1 MEDSSS
7 VLLSCAA
14 CPKLI
19 ELQLGYNYLTEFVPD
34 AVAENRFPNLN
45 TLSLAFN
52 YIATEEALMPVAYL
66 MKLELLVLYG
76 NPLLGPS
83 CEDPTGETIEQLA
96 MKALDLREEAW
107 TNRPL
112 DILTEVPRK
121 RDPPPPKAPPG
132 EGKASQTAA
141 RRSKYR
147 GVSLASVEDEL
158 LPPAAEF
165 RAVSYT

>member
-83 CEDPTGETIEQLA
+83 CEDPTGEDATCA
-96 MKALDLREEAW
+96 
-107 TNRPL
+107 
-112 DILTEVPRK
+112 
-121 RDPPPPKAPPG
+121 
-132 EGKASQTAA
+132 
-141 RRSKYR
+141 
-147 GVSLASVEDEL
+147 
-158 LPPAAEF
+158 
-165 RAVSYT
+165 